1 MDDQRPENGI
11 NLPNAP
17 PEIHAA
23 RQRRENR
30 LAAERGAPPP
40 FPNVLDPPGR
50 VDGLP
55 IPPIR
60 RIAQVLLV
68 PLPHLYNLLL
78 QYEETP
84 NLPISAQRFRDNLWA
99 LIHNEDVP
107 WPGQHLLL
115 SSTFP
120 DLEQAALQE
129 IQYHLR
135 RLTHEQRGND
145 GIPRENAPNTP
156 TWILALFPAQQP
168 VGQRN
173 AEDKPICAIC
183 IQELPARVSI
193 ARPCNH
199 WFCSPC
205 LDEWIGYGEEL
216 GREAKCPICF
226 VSIARIGNN
235 GELGHRVGGFLGWD
249 FEREGA

>member
-11 NLPNAP
+11 NLPNPP

-40 FPNVLDPPGR
+40 FPNVIDPPR
-50 VDGLP
+50 REDGLP

-60 RIAQVLLV
+60 RIDQVVLV
-68 PLPHLYNLLL
+68 PLPHVYNLLL

-84 NLPISAQRFRDNLWA
+84 NLPISVQRFRDNLWA
-99 LIHNEDVP
+99 HMHNEDVP
-107 WPGQHLLL
+107 WPGQQLVFPP
-115 SSTFP
+115 TFP
-120 DLEQAALQE
+120 DHEQAALQE
-129 IQYHLR
+129 IQYHLQ
-135 RLTHEQRGND
+135 RLTYEQLAAD
-145 GIPRENAPNTP
+145 GIPRDNAPNTP
-156 TWILALFPAQQP
+156 AWILALFPDQQP

-173 AEDKPICAIC
+173 AEDKPICPIC

-205 LDEWIGYGEEL
+205 LDEWISHVEEL
-216 GREAKCPICF
+216 NPPAKCPICF
-226 VSIARIGNN
+226 VNIARIGNN
-235 GELGHRVGGFLGWD
+235 RELGHRVGEFLGWD
-249 FEREGA
+249 FERGGA